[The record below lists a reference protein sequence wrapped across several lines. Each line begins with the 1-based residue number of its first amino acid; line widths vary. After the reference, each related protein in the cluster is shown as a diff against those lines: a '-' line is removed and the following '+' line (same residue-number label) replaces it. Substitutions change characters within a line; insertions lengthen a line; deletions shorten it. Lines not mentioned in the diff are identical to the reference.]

1 MEELISKLYEKEDKK
16 GFRSLSEVEKN
27 IVVVSSTLDAVD
39 NGGLTDLCV
48 NYSGNYIN
56 QIPESFLAVGAIEA
70 AEILTKFVQWFGSFK
85 PSKRRWLREV
95 QFNIRYPKKSAEF
108 DVLDEAWDS
117 TKLKIEYHLEQYINA
132 NYKQN

>member
-1 MEELISKLYEKEDKK
+1 MDELIDELYEKEDRK

-27 IVVVSSTLDAVD
+27 IVVVSSTLSAID

-56 QIPESFLAVGAIEA
+56 HIPKSFAAIGAHEA
-70 AEILTKFVQWFGSFK
+70 SALLTKFVLWFGSFK
-85 PSKRRWLREV
+85 PSKLRWLREI
-95 QFNIRYPKKSAEF
+95 QFNYRYPKRSAEF
-108 DVLDEAWDS
+108 DAIDEAWDS
-117 TKLKIEYHLEQYINA
+117 SKLKIEQHLAQYINA